1 MDSMIPPSTGNL
13 LPVQPSAG
21 IKREAPSSDAE
32 INYVATQDAI
42 QTTNRGGTGQ
52 KQPTHEE
59 AVLELQKVIDAIQG
73 PQKTFEISVHE
84 KTHAIMIKVM
94 NKETGDLI
102 REVPPEKILDIAARM
117 MEIAGI
123 IIDKKV

>member
-13 LPVQPSAG
+13 LPVQSSAG
-21 IKREAPSSDAE
+21 IKREAPSD
-32 INYVATQDAI
+32 IKTNYAATQDAVL
-42 QTTNRGGTGQ
+42 NKGGAGQ

-73 PQKTFEISVHE
+73 PQKMFEISVHE

>member
-1 MDSMIPPSTGNL
+1 MDSMIPPSTGSL
-13 LPVQPSAG
+13 LPIQPSAG
-21 IKREAPSSDAE
+21 IQREAPSDAE
-32 INYVATQDAI
+32 TNSVQDTV
-42 QTTNRGGTGQ
+42 QTANRSGAAQ
-52 KQPTHEE
+52 KHQTHEE
-59 AVLELQKVIDAIQG
+59 AVLELQKAIDAIQG

>member
-1 MDSMIPPSTGNL
+1 M
-13 LPVQPSAG
+13 PVQSSAG
-21 IKREAPSSDAE
+21 IKREAPSD
-32 INYVATQDAI
+32 IKTNYAAAQDAVL
-42 QTTNRGGTGQ
+42 NRGGAGQ

-73 PQKTFEISVHE
+73 PQKMFEISVHE

>member
-1 MDSMIPPSTGNL
+1 MDSMIPPSTGSL
-13 LPVQPSAG
+13 LPIQPSAG
-21 IKREAPSSDAE
+21 VKREAPSDAE
-32 INYVATQDAI
+32 INYPAVQDVVH
-42 QTTNRGGTGQ
+42 TTNRGSTAQ
-52 KQPTHEE
+52 KQKTHEE
-59 AVLELQKVIDAIQG
+59 AVLELQKAIDAIQG

>member
-1 MDSMIPPSTGNL
+1 MDSMISPGSGNL
-13 LPVQPSAG
+13 LPIQPSAG
-21 IKREAPSSDAE
+21 IKREAPSDAE
-32 INYVATQDAI
+32 TNYAATQDGV
-42 QTTNRGGTGQ
+42 QTTNRVGTAQ

>member
-1 MDSMIPPSTGNL
+1 M
-13 LPVQPSAG
+13 PVQSSAG
-21 IKREAPSSDAE
+21 IKREAPSDAE
-32 INYVATQDAI
+32 TNYAATQDAAR
-42 QTTNRGGTGQ
+42 TANRGGTGQ
-52 KQPTHEE
+52 KQPSHEE

>member
-1 MDSMIPPSTGNL
+1 MDSMIPPSIGNL
-13 LPVQPSAG
+13 LPVQPSTG
-21 IKREAPSSDAE
+21 IKREAPSDAE
-32 INYVATQDAI
+32 TNYVATQDAVH
-42 QTTNRGGTGQ
+42 TTNRGSTGQ
-52 KQPTHEE
+52 KQQTHEE
-59 AVLELQKVIDAIQG
+59 AVLELQKAIDAIQG

>member
-1 MDSMIPPSTGNL
+1 MDSMIPPSTGSH

-21 IKREAPSSDAE
+21 VKREAPSDAE
-32 INYVATQDAI
+32 TNYSAVQDAI

-52 KQPTHEE
+52 KQPSHEE

>member
-1 MDSMIPPSTGNL
+1 MDSMIPPSTGSL
-13 LPVQPSAG
+13 LPIQPSAG
-21 IKREAPSSDAE
+21 IQREAPSDAE
-32 INYVATQDAI
+32 TNSVQDAV
-42 QTTNRGGTGQ
+42 QTANRSGAAQ
-52 KQPTHEE
+52 KQQTHEE
-59 AVLELQKVIDAIQG
+59 AVLELQKAIDAIQG

>member
-1 MDSMIPPSTGNL
+1 MDSMISPSSGNL
-13 LPVQPSAG
+13 LPIQPSAG
-21 IKREAPSSDAE
+21 IQREAPSDAE
-32 INYVATQDAI
+32 TNFSAAQDAV
-42 QTTNRGGTGQ
+42 QTTNRDGIAQ
-52 KQPTHEE
+52 KQQTHEE
-59 AVLELQKVIDAIQG
+59 AVLELQKAIDAIQG

>member
-13 LPVQPSAG
+13 LPIQPSAG
-21 IKREAPSSDAE
+21 IKREAPSDAE
-32 INYVATQDAI
+32 TNSSAVEGAV
-42 QTTNRGGTGQ
+42 QTTNRGGTAQ

-59 AVLELQKVIDAIQG
+59 AVKELQKAIDAIQG

-123 IIDKKV
+123 IIDKKI

>member
-1 MDSMIPPSTGNL
+1 MDSMIPPSTGNM
-13 LPVQPSAG
+13 LPIQPSVG
-21 IKREAPSSDAE
+21 VKREAPSDAE
-32 INYVATQDAI
+32 TNYSAAQDAVH
-42 QTTNRGGTGQ
+42 TTNRGSTAQ
-52 KQPTHEE
+52 KQQTHEE
-59 AVLELQKVIDAIQG
+59 AVLELQKAIDAIQG

>member
-1 MDSMIPPSTGNL
+1 MDSMIPSSTGNL

-21 IKREAPSSDAE
+21 IKREAPSDAE
-32 INYVATQDAI
+32 ANHAPTQDAVR
-42 QTTNRGGTGQ
+42 TTSGGNGQ

>member
-21 IKREAPSSDAE
+21 IKREAPSDVKT
-32 INYVATQDAI
+32 NYAAAQDVVL
-42 QTTNRGGTGQ
+42 NRGGAGQ

-73 PQKTFEISVHE
+73 PQKMFEISVHE